1 MVYRLIE
8 FIKNAFL
15 DEPFCNTVTEGSIF
29 DVDLSKQTIFP
40 LTHIMIN
47 NATHQGS
54 TILFNVSILLIDLCQ
69 ETDKIDIWN
78 NQLALGVRV
87 MNLLNRGDLRTGEFE
102 LSGQPSFEPFTERFE
117 NDLAGWSLTFDIVSK
132 NDITIC

>member
-1 MVYRLIE
+1 MVYRLIK
-8 FIKNAFL
+8 FIKTAFL

-87 MNLLNRGDLRTGEFE
+87 MNLLNRGDLRNGEFE

>member
-1 MVYRLIE
+1 
-8 FIKNAFL
+8 
-15 DEPFCNTVTEGSIF
+15 
-29 DVDLSKQTIFP
+29 
-40 LTHIMIN
+40 
-47 NATHQGS
+47 
-54 TILFNVSILLIDLCQ
+54 LLIDLCQ

-78 NQLALGVRV
+78 NQLSLGVRV
-87 MNLLNRGDLRTGEFE
+87 MNLLNRGDLRNGEFE

>member
-1 MVYRLIE
+1 MVYRLIK

-87 MNLLNRGDLRTGEFE
+87 MNLLNRGDLRNGEFE

-117 NDLAGWSLTFDIVSK
+117 NDLAGWSLTFDILSR

>member
-47 NATHQGS
+47 SATHQGN

-87 MNLLNRGDLRTGEFE
+87 MNLLNRGDLRNGEFE

>member
-8 FIKNAFL
+8 FIKTAFL

-47 NATHQGS
+47 NATHQGN

-87 MNLLNRGDLRTGEFE
+87 MNLLNRGDLRNGEFE